1 MSSVDDA
8 LSTLYA
14 RLLDG
19 WNRRDAGA
27 MAACFAPHGT
37 MIGFDG
43 SLSEGP
49 AAIESHLSPVF
60 ADHPTARFVAIVR
73 GTRQIGDGGLLRAD
87 AGMVP
92 PGGTEVNPAANA
104 RQVVVARD
112 AGEGW
117 RIELFQNTPA
127 ALHWDEAQRETLTR
141 DLDRIVGAGQ

>member
-1 MSSVDDA
+1 MSSMDDA
-8 LSTLYA
+8 LRTLYA

-27 MAACFAPHGT
+27 MAACFAPYGT

-49 AAIESHLSPVF
+49 NAIESHLAPVF

-73 GTRQIGDGGLLRAD
+73 GTRQLGDAGLLRAD

-92 PGGTEVNPAANA
+92 PDGTAVNPAANA
-104 RQVVVARD
+104 RQVVVASG
-112 AGEGW
+112 AGAGW

-127 ALHWDEAQRETLTR
+127 ALHWDETQREALTR
-141 DLDRIVGAGQ
+141 DLDRMVEAGQ